1 MKNSAINNL
10 LRTAAIMLT
19 LFSLFL
25 TACGGNT
32 TANPDAS
39 AEPTDMPSETAI
51 PSPASGGTLSLPMP
65 ENISVNNPDYSPLL
79 VYTEEMLQLFSLV
92 YDPLIAVDE
101 SNMLVPS
108 LAQSW
113 TQDPENENAWLVTLR
128 KEVRWHSGEP
138 LTADDVVYTYST
150 LYILGSESYYA
161 SSLNNIERVEKVDD
175 LTLRFHMNS
184 AGLTALYALNFPVI
198 KENSDRLVGTG
209 AYKAGSVSDEVI
221 RLNVNNDWWDRPP
234 YIQTIEFL
242 ARPTNDT
249 ALASYSAGQLNFV
262 PTAQLAVGKYS
273 EPGVTVVKDMMTQN
287 MEVLLVNHRRLV
299 MNQANLRRAII
310 HAINRSQIITNIYM
324 NRARS
329 SDVPFPPD
337 SWLYD
342 SNATQFNYNVQT
354 ASTLLDGMG
363 YALNGDGMRSITL
376 TLLTSS
382 TTENTTRAEA
392 AQLIASQLEQVGITV
407 NIVTASHTYGD
418 TQSEFLLALEAGDWD
433 IALAGFNLN
442 QNNDLSPYLTQDGK
456 NNYGNYLGGSMNRL
470 IENMRDAADEESL
483 RECAYKFQQAFT
495 EELPFIV
502 LYFRLNS
509 VVYSADL
516 KGVDVMREPLLMRNI
531 KGWYLRTE

>member
-1 MKNSAINNL
+1 MKKPLVNSL
-10 LRTAAIMLT
+10 THLAAIMLV
-19 LFSLFL
+19 LLSLLL
-25 TACGGNT
+25 TACGRFNT
-32 TANPDAS
+32 TDPNAS
-39 AEPTDMPSETAI
+39 AVPTDMPSETAI
-51 PSPASGGTLSLPMP
+51 PSPSSGGTLSLPMP

-79 VYTEEMLQLFSLV
+79 VYTEEMLQLFSLL

-108 LAQSW
+108 LAKSW
-113 TQDPENENAWLVTLR
+113 TQDRGHENAWLVTLR
-128 KEVRWHSGEP
+128 KEARWHSGEA
-138 LTADDVVYTYST
+138 LNADDVIYTYNT
-150 LYILGSESYYA
+150 LNSLGSESYYA
-161 SSLNNIERVEKVDD
+161 SSLNSIRSVEKVDE
-175 LTLRFHMNS
+175 LTLRFNMSS
-184 AGLTALYALNFPVI
+184 AGMTELYALNFPVI

-209 AYKAGSVSDEVI
+209 AYRAESVSDEII

-234 YIQTIEFL
+234 YIQHIEFL
-242 ARPTNDT
+242 ARAANDT

-262 PTAQLAVGKYS
+262 PTAQLAVGQYS
-273 EPGVTVVKDMMTQN
+273 EPGVTVVKDMMTQD
-287 MEVLLVNHRRLV
+287 MEVLLVNHSRQI
-299 MNQANLRRAII
+299 MNQTDLRRAII
-310 HAINRSQIITNIYM
+310 HSINRSQIITNIYM

-342 SNATQFNYNVQT
+342 SNAPQFNYNVQT

-363 YALNGDGMRSITL
+363 YELHDDGTRSITL

-392 AQLIASQLEQVGITV
+392 AQVIASQLAQVGITV
-407 NIVTASHTYGD
+407 DIVTKAHTYGD
-418 TQSEFLLALEAGDWD
+418 SESDFLLALEEGDWD
-433 IALAGFNLN
+433 IAVAGFNLN
-442 QNNDLSPYLTQDGK
+442 QNNDLTPYLTQNGR
-456 NNYGNYLGGSMNRL
+456 NNFGNYLGESMTGL

-483 RECAYKFQQAFT
+483 RECAYELQQEFT

-531 KGWYLRTE
+531 KGWYLCTE

>member
-1 MKNSAINNL
+1 
-10 LRTAAIMLT
+10 
-19 LFSLFL
+19 
-25 TACGGNT
+25 
-32 TANPDAS
+32 
-39 AEPTDMPSETAI
+39 
-51 PSPASGGTLSLPMP
+51 
-65 ENISVNNPDYSPLL
+65 
-79 VYTEEMLQLFSLV
+79 
-92 YDPLIAVDE
+92 
-101 SNMLVPS
+101 
-108 LAQSW
+108 
-113 TQDPENENAWLVTLR
+113 
-128 KEVRWHSGEP
+128 
-138 LTADDVVYTYST
+138 
-150 LYILGSESYYA
+150 
-161 SSLNNIERVEKVDD
+161 
-175 LTLRFHMNS
+175 
-184 AGLTALYALNFPVI
+184 
-198 KENSDRLVGTG
+198 
-209 AYKAGSVSDEVI
+209 
-221 RLNVNNDWWDRPP
+221 
-234 YIQTIEFL
+234 
-242 ARPTNDT
+242 
-249 ALASYSAGQLNFV
+249 
-262 PTAQLAVGKYS
+262 
-273 EPGVTVVKDMMTQN
+273 
-287 MEVLLVNHRRLV
+287 
-299 MNQANLRRAII
+299 
-310 HAINRSQIITNIYM
+310 M

-483 RECAYKFQQAFT
+483 RECAYEFQQAFT